1 MEFEWSENKN
11 LINLAKHKIDFS
23 DAVYVFLDASR
34 IERQDTR
41 SNYGEARFQTI
52 GKTKYGILFVIYTD
66 RKASG
71 NVRLISARKASSR
84 EKSYERG
91 FMKPYSQVCDMT
103 IKKISIENLKFSR
116 GQADKE
122 QLEALSD
129 KEINEAALSDPD
141 SVVPTKKE
149 LETFGTPKERA

>member
-66 RKASG
+66 SKTSG

-91 FMKPYSQVCDMT
+91 FMREV
-103 IKKISIENLKFSR
+103 L
-116 GQADKE
+116 
-122 QLEALSD
+122 
-129 KEINEAALSDPD
+129 
-141 SVVPTKKE
+141 
-149 LETFGTPKERA
+149 